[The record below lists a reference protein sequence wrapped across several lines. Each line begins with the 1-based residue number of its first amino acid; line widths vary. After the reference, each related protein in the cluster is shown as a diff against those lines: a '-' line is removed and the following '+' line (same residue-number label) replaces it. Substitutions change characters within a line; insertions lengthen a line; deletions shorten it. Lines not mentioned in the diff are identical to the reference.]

1 MPIRCGVNITPNGPL
16 SRIAARFRYKHGLVT
31 LRNSILLITLI
42 LSLQPLSGIAKPEQ
56 PSSRS
61 NSDDNHDLIIVG
73 AGLAGLSAALEA
85 GRSGAKVL
93 VIDEASI
100 FGGHAIMSEGEL
112 NIVDSPLQRS
122 KGIQD
127 SWDLAYADF
136 IKWGEDN
143 DSGWVRYYVEH
154 SKVEIFDWVTAMGVA
169 FNGINPH
176 EGSSVPRIHLTD
188 GRGLGLVRPVY
199 LECLKHPNI
208 AFHWNMEVTSLI
220 FERGTVRGVRGRNLR
235 TSQQSEYRTKA
246 VILATGGFQSNSA
259 LALANW
265 PANLPKPR
273 LLLAGSGVNSLGSG
287 LKLATDVGAA
297 LFHLDHQWN
306 YVYGL
311 PDPRY
316 PGMHRGL
323 SISVGGVL
331 VNNRGVEF
339 MPGGLSSTEGF
350 SVAVSQPDST
360 YWQVFDERQQQNF
373 WVSGTDWA
381 NPATIQRVLFD
392 DPLVIKRTSTLEQL
406 AQVTGLPIDALTKS
420 VTEYNER
427 HKSKIQTPPFY
438 AAQLF
443 PLARKSMGG
452 ISIDHEARVLSSQAK
467 AIAGLYAAGEA
478 TGEANI
484 NGKQAL
490 EGTFLGPAIITGRM
504 AARTVLKDFSI
515 QGASAMIVEPDDSPL
530 TNHPPS
536 NAPCLSC
543 HQLQSEIDKP
553 RSGYWHFERVHKI
566 VLETRR
572 ECTQCHSGM
581 GEPATPQ
588 HHINPLIQANSCTAC
603 HQSH

>member
-1 MPIRCGVNITPNGPL
+1 MNPSLRSPL
-16 SRIAARFRYKHGLVT
+16 LTILCVVSLFQPLAGFTKSEKSSPRP
-31 LRNSILLITLI
+31 NSI
-42 LSLQPLSGIAKPEQ
+42 E
-56 PSSRS
+56 
-61 NSDDNHDLIIVG
+61 NSDLIIVG

-112 NIVDSPLQRS
+112 NIIDSPFQRS

-127 SWDLAYADF
+127 SPDLAYTDF
-136 IKWGEDN
+136 TKWGEDN

-154 SKVEIFDWVTAMGVA
+154 AKVEIFDWVTAMGVT
-169 FNGINPH
+169 FHGIIPH
-176 EGSSVPRIHLTD
+176 EGSSVPRNHLTD
-188 GRGLGLVRPVY
+188 GRGLGLVRPIY
-199 LECLKHPNI
+199 LESLKNSNI
-208 AFHWNMEVTSLI
+208 IFRWNIEVTSLLSEHAAVHGI
-220 FERGTVRGVRGRNLR
+220 RGRNLR
-235 TSQQSEYRTKA
+235 TNQDSEYRAKA
-246 VILATGGFQSNSA
+246 VILATGGFQSNNA

-265 PANLPKPR
+265 SAKLPKPQV
-273 LLLAGSGVNSLGSG
+273 LLAGSGVNSKGSG

-306 YVYGL
+306 YVNGL

-316 PGMHRGL
+316 PGMQRGL

-331 VNNRGVEF
+331 VNNKGVDF
-339 MPGGLSSTEGF
+339 AQTGLSDAEWF
-350 SVAVSQPDST
+350 AVAVSQPGST
-360 YWQVFDERQQQNF
+360 YWQVFDDKQKQNF

-392 DPLVIKRTSTLEQL
+392 DPSLIKRAGTLVEL
-406 AQVTGLPIDALTKS
+406 AQTTGLPVDPLTKS
-420 VTEYNER
+420 VMGYNED
-427 HKSKIQTPPFY
+427 HKTKIQTPPFY

-452 ISIDHEARVLSSQAK
+452 ISIDHQARVLDTHSK
-467 AIAGLYAAGEA
+467 AIPGLYAAGEV

-504 AARTVLKDFSI
+504 AARTAVNDYSI
-515 QGASAMIVEPDDSPL
+515 HGDVAPVANIEVSTSA
-530 TNHPPS
+530 T
-536 NAPCLSC
+536 NAPCLGC
-543 HQLQSEIDKP
+543 HQLQSAIDKP

-566 VLETRR
+566 VLENQR

-581 GEPATPQ
+581 REPSTPQ
-588 HHINPLIQANSCTAC
+588 HHINPLIQANSCTVC

>member
-1 MPIRCGVNITPNGPL
+1 M
-16 SRIAARFRYKHGLVT
+16 FEHGLYA
-31 LRNSILLITLI
+31 LRTFCLSMTIALIAPSLAGETTSANSPQQAHGQ
-42 LSLQPLSGIAKPEQ
+42 S
-56 PSSRS
+56 
-61 NSDDNHDLIIVG
+61 DLIIVG

-100 FGGHAIMSEGEL
+100 FGGHAIMSEGEV
-112 NIVDSPLQRS
+112 NIVDSPFQRS
-122 KGIQD
+122 KGIKD
-127 SWDLAYADF
+127 SPDLAYTDF
-136 IKWGEDN
+136 TKWGEDN
-143 DSGWVRYYVEH
+143 DPAWVRYYVDH
-154 SKVEIFDWVTAMGVA
+154 SKVEIFDWVTAMGIT

-188 GRGLGLVRPVY
+188 GLGLGLVRPIY
-199 LECLKHPNI
+199 LECLKNPNI
-208 AFHWNMEVTSLI
+208 AFRWNVEITSLI
-220 FERGTVRGVRGRNLR
+220 LRAGTVEGVRGRNLR
-235 TSQQSEYRTKA
+235 TGQAADYRAKA

-265 PANLPKPR
+265 PANLQKPPV
-273 LLLAGSGVNSLGSG
+273 LLAGSGVNSKGSG

-306 YVYGL
+306 YVNGL

-316 PGMHRGL
+316 PGMQRGL

-331 VNNRGVEF
+331 VNNKGVDF
-339 MPGGLSSTEGF
+339 MPREPSSAERF
-350 SVAVSQPDST
+350 SAAVSQPQST
-360 YWQVFDERQQQNF
+360 YWQVFDEKQKQNF

-392 DPLVIKRTSTLEQL
+392 DPSLIKRAGTLAEL
-406 AQVTGLPIDALTKS
+406 AQTTGLPVDPLTKS
-420 VTEYNER
+420 VMEYNED
-427 HKSKIQTPPFY
+427 HKTKIQSPPFY

-452 ISIDHEARVLSSQAK
+452 ISIDHQARVLDPHSK
-467 AIAGLYAAGEA
+467 AITGLYAAGEV

-490 EGTFLGPAIITGRM
+490 EGTFLGPAIITGRV
-504 AARTVLKDFSI
+504 AARTALKDFSI
-515 QGASAMIVEPDDSPL
+515 HGEIPPVANIQVSSAP
-530 TNHPPS
+530 T

-543 HQLQSEIDKP
+543 HQLQSAIDKP

-566 VLETRR
+566 VLETQR
-572 ECTQCHSGM
+572 ECTACHSGM
-581 GEPATPQ
+581 GEPSTPQ
-588 HHINPLIQANSCTAC
+588 HRINPLIQANSCTVC
-603 HQSH
+603 HQSQ

>member
-1 MPIRCGVNITPNGPL
+1 
-16 SRIAARFRYKHGLVT
+16 
-31 LRNSILLITLI
+31 LRNSLLLII
-42 LSLQPLSGIAKPEQ
+42 LSLQPLVGFTKPEN
-56 PSSRS
+56 PSPHS
-61 NSDDNHDLIIVG
+61 NSAEHADLIVVG

-112 NIVDSPLQRS
+112 NIIDSPFQRS
-122 KGIQD
+122 EGIQD
-127 SWDLAYADF
+127 SWDLAYTDF
-136 IKWGEDN
+136 TKWGEDN
-143 DSGWVRYYVEH
+143 DPGWVRYYVEH
-154 SKVEIFDWVTAMGVA
+154 SKVEIFDWVTAMGVT
-169 FNGINPH
+169 FHGITPH
-176 EGSSVPRIHLTD
+176 EGSSVPRNHLTD
-188 GRGLGLVRPVY
+188 GRGLGLVRPIY
-199 LECLKHPNI
+199 LECLKNSNI
-208 AFHWNMEVTSLI
+208 TFRWNIEVTSLLS
-220 FERGTVRGVRGRNLR
+220 ERTTVHGIRGRNLR
-235 TSQQSEYRTKA
+235 TNQDSEYRAKA

-265 PANLPKPR
+265 PTNLPKPPV
-273 LLLAGSGVNSLGSG
+273 LLAGSGVNSTGSG
-287 LKLATDVGAA
+287 LNLASDVGAA

-306 YVYGL
+306 YVNGL

-316 PGMHRGL
+316 PGMQRGL

-331 VNNRGVEF
+331 VNNKGVDF
-339 MPGGLSSTEGF
+339 GQKGLSYAEWF
-350 SVAVSQPDST
+350 AVAVSQPAST
-360 YWQVFDERQQQNF
+360 YWQVFDERQKQNF

-392 DPLVIKRTSTLEQL
+392 DPTVIKRAPTLAEL
-406 AQVTGLPIDALTKS
+406 AQVTGLPIDALSKS
-420 VTEYNER
+420 VAEYNENDQN
-427 HKSKIQTPPFY
+427 KIQTAPFY

-452 ISIDHEARVLSSQAK
+452 ISIDHQARVLNTQAK
-467 AIAGLYAAGEA
+467 AISGLYAAGEA

-504 AARTVLKDFSI
+504 AARTALKDFSI
-515 QGASAMIVEPDDSPL
+515 HGAAVVIVGPNVGPVIAHPTDS
-530 TNHPPS
+530 TS
-536 NAPCLSC
+536 CLSC
-543 HQLQSEIDKP
+543 HQLQSTIGKA

-566 VLETRR
+566 VLESHR

-588 HHINPLIQANSCTAC
+588 HRINPLIQANSCTVC

>member
-1 MPIRCGVNITPNGPL
+1 MNANQWNIADFAQWAIRPIIVI
-16 SRIAARFRYKHGLVT
+16 ST
-31 LRNSILLITLI
+31 L
-42 LSLQPLSGIAKPEQ
+42 LQPLGVAQADKPSPRQNPLE
-56 PSSRS
+56 S
-61 NSDDNHDLIIVG
+61 HDLIIVG

-122 KGIQD
+122 HGIED
-127 SWDLAYADF
+127 SPDIAYSDF
-136 IKWGEDN
+136 TKWGEDN
-143 DSGWVRYYVEH
+143 DPKWVRYYVEH
-154 SKVEIFDWVTAMGVA
+154 SKTEIFDWVTAMGVT
-169 FNGINPH
+169 FDGINPH

-188 GRGLGLVRPVY
+188 GRGLGLVRPIY
-199 LECLKHPNI
+199 LECLINPNI
-208 AFHWNMEVTSLI
+208 TFRWNVAINALLSEH
-220 FERGTVRGVRGRNLR
+220 GAVRGVRGRNLR
-235 TSQQSEYRTKA
+235 TGQESEYRANA

-259 LALANW
+259 LALAHW
-265 PANLPKPR
+265 PANLPKPP
-273 LLLAGSGVNSLGSG
+273 LLLAGSGVNSFGSG

-306 YVYGL
+306 YVSGL

-316 PGMHRGL
+316 PGLHRGL

-331 VNNRGVEF
+331 VNNKGVDF
-339 MPGGLSSTEGF
+339 GQKGLSDAEWF
-350 SVAVSQPDST
+350 AVAVSQPGST
-360 YWQVFDERQQQNF
+360 YWQVFDDQQKQNF

-392 DPLVIKRTSTLEQL
+392 DPSVIKRAGTLAEL
-406 AQVTGLPIDALTKS
+406 ARTTGLPIDALTKS
-420 VTEYNER
+420 VMEYNED
-427 HKSKIQTPPFY
+427 HKAKIQTPPFY

-452 ISIDHEARVLSSQAK
+452 ISIDHEARVLNSK
-467 AIAGLYAAGEA
+467 ARAIHGLYAAGEA

-504 AARTVLKDFSI
+504 AARTVVKDFAI
-515 QGASAMIVEPDDSPL
+515 HGPAVLIVEPNDSPL

-536 NAPCLSC
+536 QAPCLSC

-553 RSGYWHFERVHKI
+553 RSGFWHFERVHRI
-566 VLETRR
+566 VLETQR
-572 ECTQCHSGM
+572 ECTQCHSGI
-581 GEPATPQ
+581 GDPSTPQ
-588 HHINPLIQANSCTAC
+588 HRINPLIQANSCTLC